1 MSRLA
6 LYLLGPPRIERD
18 GQPVDVRRR
27 KAVALLTYLAVTG
40 QSHSRDALATLFWPE
55 HDQSRARAGLRR
67 TLASL
72 KKGLGEGW
80 LEVDRENVELNSDTA
95 LWLDVQAFRERLAA
109 CGTHGHP
116 AQEMC
121 PDCLPL
127 LAEAVEL
134 YRDDFLAGFTLR
146 DSPAF
151 DEWQFFQ
158 SQGLRADLASG
169 LERLAREFSNQGE
182 YQPAITYARRW
193 LALDPL
199 HEPAHRCLM
208 GLYARSD
215 QRAAALRQYQECE
228 RILQE
233 ELGVPPDEQTARL
246 YQAIKDHR
254 EGTPAESRP
263 ERYRLERKL
272 SGKGSFGDLWLATVG
287 NLPLQLTPF
296 VGREEEL
303 AQIQEGLRDPAC
315 RLLTLVGLGGSG
327 KTRLALEAAAP
338 QIDHYPNGIYFV
350 SLAPLDSVDSIV
362 PTVAEALGFHFYA
375 EGEPRQQ
382 LLDYLRQK
390 RMLILLDNF
399 EHLVEGAGLVTDILQ
414 TAREVK
420 ILVTSRVR
428 LNVGVEHLFPVAGMH
443 FPERESD
450 EDVDQYTAV
459 KLFLQSASRVRPSFE
474 PTADEML
481 DVARICRLL
490 EGMPLAILLATGWM
504 EMLTPCEI
512 VAEMRLSLDFL
523 KTDLRDVPARQ
534 RSMRAIFDHTWDLL
548 PEREQELFAGLSVFR
563 GGFTRE
569 AAQEVIGVSLHEL
582 MALINKSLLHRT
594 SRGRYEV
601 HDLLRGYAAEKL
613 ETSGEADAVRDAY
626 CAYYAGFLHQREAD
640 LKGRR
645 QLGALDEIEA
655 DFENVRAAWNW
666 ALEQKNYTV
675 IGRLVRSLGWFC
687 KFRSRHQ
694 EHEELLQRAREQLA
708 PGPDDEPH
716 PVWGRILIAE
726 YYARPH
732 EVDRSQVERGL
743 AILQKHGDDLE
754 TISWGLQALGEAA
767 LDAEDYAGGLS
778 LFEKSLAFCRELNDS
793 FHIAGALYR
802 LAETYRLLEQP
813 ERAVTCARQSLD
825 LSREIGDRYWAA
837 SSLANTGVIA
847 LYTGNYTEAEGYLR
861 EANTLYREIGY
872 RPGIAESCVQVGR
885 LAFIRGNFE
894 KAGAVAGE
902 ALGIATD
909 LGIKR
914 VAQSAL
920 DLEALVARTLGEKKD
935 GHRVEQEPVRIP
947 DIPTKIDQYKV
958 KRLLGVGRF
967 TTVYRAYD
975 PNSEGDVVLVIASPE
990 ALEQFDWFSKGFKRA
1005 AEFAA
1010 KATHSAIP
1018 EVYDYVET
1026 AEQAYIVVEYI
1037 PGKDLE
1043 FILEEQDGFLPEKDV
1058 VEWVI
1063 QVCDALSYM
1072 HRQRPEPLIFRDIKP
1087 SNVMVD
1093 PLGRVC
1099 LVWFYQMEPY
1109 HAGREQAAGGIEGYS
1124 PPEQY
1129 FGYTDAR
1136 SDVYAVGATLHHLL
1150 TCRDPREETPFSF
1163 HDAPPRSLNPAISE
1177 ELEAVILRAVEH
1189 NPEDRYQGVQELKTA
1204 LLACL

>member
-6 LYLLGPPRIERD
+6 LYLLGPPRIQRD
-18 GQPVDVRRR
+18 GQPVEVRRR
-27 KAVALLTYLAVTG
+27 KAVALIAYLAVTG
-40 QSHSRDALATLFWPE
+40 QGHSRDALTTLFWPE

-80 LEVDRENVELNSDTA
+80 LEVDRENVGLNSDTE
-95 LWLDVQAFRERLAA
+95 LWLDVEAFRERLAA

-169 LERLAREFSNQGE
+169 LERLARELSNQGA
-182 YQPAITYARRW
+182 YQPAIAYARRW

-208 GLYARSD
+208 GLYALSD

-233 ELGVPPDEQTARL
+233 ELGVPPDEETARL

-263 ERYRLERKL
+263 ERYRLETKL

-303 AQIQEGLRDPAC
+303 AQIQERLGDPAC

-338 QIDHYPNGIYFV
+338 QIEDYPHGVYFI

-362 PTVAEALGFHFYA
+362 PTMAEALGFRFYE
-375 EGEPRQQ
+375 EGEPQQQ
-382 LLDYLRQK
+382 LLDYLRQ
-390 RMLILLDNF
+390 RRTLIILDNF

-414 TAREVK
+414 TAPEVK
-420 ILVTSRVR
+420 ILVTSRAR
-428 LNVGVEHLFPVAGMH
+428 LNVGGEHLFPVAGMQ

-450 EDVDQYTAV
+450 EDVDQYSAV
-459 KLFLQSASRVRPSFE
+459 KLFIQSASRVRPSFE

-481 DVARICRLL
+481 DIARICRLV
-490 EGMPLAILLATGWM
+490 EGLPLAILLATGWM

-512 VAEMRLSLDFL
+512 VAEMRQSLDFL

-534 RSMRAIFDHTWDLL
+534 RSMRAVFDHTWDLL
-548 PEREQELFAGLSVFR
+548 TEREQEPFAGLSVFR

-569 AAQEVIGVSLHEL
+569 AAQEVTGVSLQEL

-601 HDLLRGYAAEKL
+601 HELLRGYAAEKL

-655 DFENVRAAWNW
+655 DFENARAAWNW
-666 ALEQKNYTV
+666 ALKQKNYAAACQ
-675 IGRLVRSLGWFC
+675 LVRSLGWFC
-687 KFRSRHQ
+687 EFRSRYH
-694 EHEELLQRAREQLA
+694 EHRELFQRAREQLA
-708 PGPDDEPH
+708 PGLDDEPH
-716 PVWGRILIAE
+716 RVWGRILVADFFT
-726 YYARPH
+726 RRH
-732 EVDRSQVERGL
+732 EVDSTQIERGL
-743 AILQKHGDDLE
+743 AIARKHNDLE
-754 TISWGLQALGEAA
+754 VIVVGLRTLGEVA
-767 LDAEDYAGGLS
+767 LEADDYAGALS
-778 LFEKSLAFCRELNDS
+778 FFEESLAVSRDLNDS

-813 ERAVTCARQSLD
+813 ERAVTFARQSLD

-837 SSLANTGVIA
+837 SSLVNTGVIA
-847 LYTGNYTEAEGYLR
+847 FFSGKYSEAESYLR
-861 EANTLYREIGY
+861 EANTIYHDMGY
-872 RPGIAESCVQVGR
+872 RAGIASSNVDLGK
-885 LAFIRGNFE
+885 LAFVKGHFE
-894 KAGAVAGE
+894 KAK
-902 ALGIATD
+902 ALATKALEIATD
-909 LGIKR
+909 IGSNRI
-914 VAQSAL
+914 AQSAL
-920 DLEALVARTLGEKKD
+920 DLDALVATTLGEKAS
-935 GHRVEQEPVRIP
+935 EQSDEEELMPITVIP
-947 DIPTKIDQYKV
+947 PTIDRFAV
-958 KRLLGVGRF
+958 KKLRGAGSF
-967 TTVYRAYD
+967 GSVYLAYD
-975 PNSEGDVVLVIASPE
+975 PDNGRDVAIKMANPE
-990 ALEQFDWFSKGFKRA
+990 ALRKFDRASRMFKHEA
-1005 AEFAA
+1005 EVMAKLDHPAFAEF
-1010 KATHSAIP
+1010 
-1018 EVYDYVET
+1018 YGRGET
-1026 AEQAYIVVEYI
+1026 ADSVYIVLEYI
-1037 PGKDLE
+1037 DGEDLGE
-1043 FILEEQDGFLPEKDV
+1043 ILEKQEGFLPEEV
-1058 VEWVI
+1058 VIEWAI
-1063 QVCDALSYM
+1063 QICDALTYM
-1072 HRQRPEPLIFRDIKP
+1072 HSQKPELLIFRDVKP
-1087 SNVMVD
+1087 SNVVVD
-1093 PLGRVC
+1093 HEGKVHLVGLGIV
-1099 LVWFYQMEPY
+1099 EPY
-1109 HAGREQAAGGIEGYS
+1109 RPGRELPLIGTEGYA

-1136 SDVYAVGATLHHLL
+1136 SDIYALGATLHHLL
-1150 TCRDPREETPFSF
+1150 TRRDPREEILFSF
-1163 HDAPPRSLNPAISE
+1163 HDTPPRSLNPDISE

-1189 NPEDRYQGVQELKTA
+1189 NPEDRHQSAEELKTA